1 MSLGIKLSLATLLG
15 FVIGVV
21 LVSSLVS
28 LEVRQERLALSKL
41 IEQNQLQQKANLKK
55 AWQLQRK
62 FLRTVE
68 SINNK

>member
-15 FVIGVV
+15 FVLGVV

-28 LEVRQERLALSKL
+28 LEVRQERLALSAL